1 MPRAEQLM
9 LAAIPKMPPAMKNM
23 LPGALPEVMAKIMPP
38 MLPGVAVLVAP
49 QMTAYL
55 ENEALQR
62 RK

>member
-1 MPRAEQLM
+1 M

-38 MLPGVAVLVAP
+38 LLPGVAVIVAP

-55 ENEALQR
+55 EKQAITR
-62 RK
+62 GKK

>member
-1 MPRAEQLM
+1 
-9 LAAIPKMPPAMKNM
+9 MPPPMKNM

-55 ENEALQR
+55 ENEAIKR
-62 RK
+62 GNKVAA